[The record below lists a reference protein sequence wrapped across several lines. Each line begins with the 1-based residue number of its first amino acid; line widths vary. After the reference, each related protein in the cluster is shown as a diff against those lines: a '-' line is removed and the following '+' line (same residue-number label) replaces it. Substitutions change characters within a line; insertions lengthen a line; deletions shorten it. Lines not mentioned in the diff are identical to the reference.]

1 MQNPTIKQALSVCQ
15 QKAWVKNFCIGIH
28 SPFANYWTLINSK
41 CSPKMLSE
49 QGETPCKLA
58 IKKPISFPNASA
70 DPANSDKGK
79 NEGRQKEGEIG
90 RERERETETS
100 FHACA
105 VFRLF
110 IIIQDKSCWWYCTHH
125 SVLSA
130 SAACNPPPP
139 PPSPAHPP
147 QQTFN
152 QTLFS
157 SAAPECLLNVA
168 ISERNPPFSL
178 SLPQGGSSLLNKPS
192 VCHRPCVGVNALTLP
207 RLHT

>member
-1 MQNPTIKQALSVCQ
+1 ML
-15 QKAWVKNFCIGIH
+15 
-28 SPFANYWTLINSK
+28 
-41 CSPKMLSE
+41 PK

-70 DPANSDKGK
+70 DPAKSDKGK
-79 NEGRQKEGEIG
+79 NEERQKEREIG
-90 RERERETETS
+90 RERETETS
-100 FHACA
+100 FNACA

-139 PPSPAHPP
+139 PSPAPTHPP
-147 QQTFN
+147 RQTFN

-168 ISERNPPFSL
+168 ISERNSPFSL
-178 SLPQGGSSLLNKPS
+178 SLPPGGSSL
-192 VCHRPCVGVNALTLP
+192 
-207 RLHT
+207 

>member
-1 MQNPTIKQALSVCQ
+1 MLLLTQRRATREKKRG
-15 QKAWVKNFCIGIH
+15 KA
-28 SPFANYWTLINSK
+28 
-41 CSPKMLSE
+41 
-49 QGETPCKLA
+49 
-58 IKKPISFPNASA
+58 
-70 DPANSDKGK
+70 
-79 NEGRQKEGEIG
+79 EGE
-90 RERERETETS
+90 RDRRRERETETS

-139 PPSPAHPP
+139 PSPAPTHHVKPSIK
-147 QQTFN
+147 
-152 QTLFS
+152 LFPS
-157 SAAPECLLNVA
+157 VAPECLLNVA

-178 SLPQGGSSLLNKPS
+178 SLPSGGGSLYNKPS
-192 VCHRPCVGVNALTLP
+192 VCHRPSLGVNALTLP